1 MLSAHE
7 LARLC
12 DRLGLSGEARAIVE
26 TIRSSPPARRVRSMA
41 GNVSVR
47 YPSRKMGV
55 TIQAESHRVEL
66 AGLYEYEHDQQVLEF
81 YDQPPAIKLIYQAKN
96 GRQVGVWH
104 TPDYFVLRAGGI
116 GWEEWKTDAGLERL
130 SQTMPGR
137 YCRRDAVG
145 HWQCPPGEHFAAQF
159 GLFYRLRCSSEID
172 WVLQRNLRFLND
184 YLIKAPSV
192 DQNTAEMVL
201 AVVKERPGVTLDAL
215 LDKLG
220 AAHADD
226 IYTLIV
232 SGRIYVDLHAAA
244 LAEPQHVQLFPD
256 QETGIA
262 YAMVGNA
269 RTIAGGMAGDIPQR
283 LAEANPADLREANR
297 RHAIITPYLA
307 GLAGPSS
314 AASARTIRR
323 WLAQWRLA
331 EQGHGCGYLGLLPRW
346 RQRGNRNQKLP
357 DTTLAVIDEFLTG
370 EYETLKQKRKF
381 VVYAALQRACEER
394 GLLAPSYPTFV
405 RYVNHR
411 PRQQQV
417 ARRQGPRAGA
427 EAAPSYWELSLTTPR
442 HGDRP
447 LEIGHLDH
455 TQLDVELVCS
465 PTGRNLGRPWATFL
479 SDAFSRRL
487 LAVCLTFDPPSY
499 RSCMLALRECVR
511 RYERLPEAIVVDG
524 GAEFESVY
532 FETLLA
538 RYGCT
543 KKTRPG
549 GRPRFGSVC
558 ERLFGTTNTRFVH
571 TLAGN
576 TQLTRIRGKV
586 TKSVNPKGQ
595 ACWTLAALAT
605 RLCEWAYE
613 VYDTL
618 DHPAL
623 GQSPRE
629 TFAAGLQ
636 TSGRRPQRHIA
647 YDEDFRMLTL
657 PTTQKGRAKL
667 RPGRGIKVNYL
678 YYWSDAFLDPDVEGT
693 QVPVRYDPFDA
704 GLAYAFI
711 RKRWVRCISEHHARF
726 AGRSEREI
734 QLASAELHRR
744 HQRHNQQFRVTAR
757 QLADFLA
764 SVEGEEVVLEQRVRD
779 AEART
784 TLEPLVGTPLM
795 DPAVVAVL
803 GADDSAEPDLEL
815 DEPLSPALT
824 GGSSHDALVIYHD
837 Y

>member
-7 LARLC
+7 VDRLC
-12 DRLGLSGEARAIVE
+12 ERLGLSGEARAIVE
-26 TIRSSPPARRVRSMA
+26 AIRSLPPSRRVRSAA

-96 GRQVGVWH
+96 GRQAGVWH
-104 TPDYFVLRAGGI
+104 TPDYFVLRGDRI
-116 GWEEWKTDAGLERL
+116 GWEEWKTDAALGRL
-130 SQTMPGR
+130 SENMPHR
-137 YCRRDAVG
+137 YCRDAVG
-145 HWQCPPGEHFAAQF
+145 HWRCPPGERFAAQF
-159 GLFYRLRCSSEID
+159 GLLYRLRCSSEID

-184 YLIKAPSV
+184 YLIKPPPV
-192 DQNTAEMVL
+192 EQHTAEMVL
-201 AVVKERPGVTLDAL
+201 ALVKEQPGVQLATLLETLGDAY
-215 LDKLG
+215 
-220 AAHADD
+220 ADD
-226 IYTLIV
+226 LYVLIAM
-232 SGRIYVDLHAAA
+232 GRINVDLHAAA
-244 LAEPQHVQLFPD
+244 LAEPQQVQLFPD
-256 QETGIA
+256 QETASA
-262 YAMVGNA
+262 YGLVCKGRDSASGALAEM
-269 RTIAGGMAGDIPQR
+269 PQQ

-297 RHAIITPYLA
+297 RHAIITPYLTGVDVPA
-307 GLAGPSS
+307 PV
-314 AASARTIRR
+314 ASPRTIRR

-331 EQGHGCGYLGLLPRW
+331 EQGDGCGYLGLLPKW
-346 RQRGNRNQKLP
+346 RQRGNRAHKLP
-357 DTTLAVIDEFLTG
+357 EATLTLLDEFLTS

-381 VVYAALQRACEER
+381 VVYAALQRACEGR
-394 GLLAPSYPTFV
+394 GLIAPSYPTFV
-405 RYVNHR
+405 RYANQR

-417 ARRQGPRAGA
+417 ARRQGPRAAA
-427 EAAPSYWELSLTTPR
+427 EAAPCYWELNLTTPR

-447 LEIGHLDH
+447 FELAHLDH

-487 LAVCLTFDPPSY
+487 LAVCLTFDSPSY

-524 GAEFESVY
+524 GPEFESVY

-576 TQLTRIRGKV
+576 TQLTRNPGKV

-618 DHPAL
+618 EHPAL

-629 TFAAGLQ
+629 AFAAGLQ
-636 TSGRRPQRHIA
+636 ISGLRPQRHIA

-657 PTTQKGRAKL
+657 PTTQKGTAKL

-693 QVPVRYDPFDA
+693 QLPVRYDPFDA

-764 SVEGEEVVLEQRVRD
+764 SVEGEEVVLEQRLRD

-784 TLEPLVGTPLM
+784 TLEPLVGTPLI
-795 DPAVVAVL
+795 DPTAVAVL
-803 GADDSAEPDLEL
+803 GAEDIAEPDLEL
-815 DEPLSPALT
+815 DEALSPALT
-824 GGSSHDALVIYHD
+824 DGSSHDALVIYHD

>member
-7 LARLC
+7 LSRLC
-12 DRLGLSGEARAIVE
+12 ERLGLTGDARAIVE
-26 TIRSSPPARRVRSMA
+26 TIRSSPPTRRVRSAA

-47 YPSRKMGV
+47 YPSRKMEV

-104 TPDYFVLRAGGI
+104 TPDYFVLRADGI

-130 SQTMPGR
+130 SQTMPQR
-137 YCRRDAVG
+137 YCRDAVG
-145 HWQCPPGEHFAAQF
+145 HWRCPPGERFAAQF
-159 GLFYRLRCSSEID
+159 GLLYRLRSSSEID

-192 DQNTAEMVL
+192 DKDTSASVL
-201 AVVKERPGVTLDAL
+201 TLINQRPGVQLGAL
-215 LDKLG
+215 LDTLG
-220 AAHADD
+220 EAQADD

-244 LAEPQHVQLFPD
+244 LAEPQHVRLFSD
-256 QETGIA
+256 QETASA
-262 YAMVGNA
+262 YAMVGKA
-269 RTIAGGMAGDIPQR
+269 RTNDGGIVADNPQL

-297 RHAIITPYLA
+297 RHAIITPYLTGVA
-307 GLAGPSS
+307 APSS

-331 EQGHGCGYLGLLPRW
+331 EQGYGCGYLGLLPKW
-346 RQRGNRNQKLP
+346 RHRGNRMHKLP
-357 DTTLAVIDEFLTG
+357 EATLALIDEFLTS

-411 PRQQQV
+411 PRQQQI
-417 ARRQGPRAGA
+417 ARRQGPRAAA

-447 LEIGHLDH
+447 FEICHLDH
-455 TQLDVELVCS
+455 TQLDVELVGS
-465 PTGRNLGRPWATFL
+465 GTGRNLGRPWATFL

-511 RYERLPEAIVVDG
+511 RFERLPEAIVVDG
-524 GAEFESVY
+524 GPEFESVY

-538 RYGCT
+538 RYSCT

-571 TLAGN
+571 TVAGN
-576 TQLTRIRGKV
+576 TQLTRNRGKV

-605 RLCEWAYE
+605 RVCEWAYD
-613 VYDTL
+613 VYDAL

-629 TFAAGLQ
+629 AFAAGLQ
-636 TSGRRPQRHIA
+636 ISGLRPQRHIA

-657 PTTQKGRAKL
+657 PTTQKGTAKL

-704 GLAYAFI
+704 GVAYAFI
-711 RKRWVRCISEHHARF
+711 RKRWVRCISEHHAQF

-734 QLASAELHRR
+734 QLASAELRR
-744 HQRHNQQFRVTAR
+744 RQQRHNQQFRVTAR
-757 QLADFLA
+757 ELADFLA
-764 SVEGEEVVLEQRVRD
+764 SIGGEEVVLEQRLRD

-784 TLEPLVGTPLM
+784 ALEPLVGTPLM
-795 DPAVVAVL
+795 DPTVVAVL
-803 GADDSAEPDLEL
+803 GADDIAEPEPEL
-815 DEPLSPALT
+815 DEALDAAPID
-824 GGSSHDALVIYHD
+824 GSSHDALVIYHD

>member
-12 DRLGLSGEARAIVE
+12 ERLGLSGEARAIVD
-26 TIRSSPPARRVRSMA
+26 TIRSSPPTRRVRSAA

-104 TPDYFVLRAGGI
+104 TPDYFVLRTDGI
-116 GWEEWKTDAGLERL
+116 GWEEWKTDDGLERL
-130 SQTMPGR
+130 SQTMPQR
-137 YCRRDAVG
+137 YCQDTVG
-145 HWQCPPGEHFAAQF
+145 HWRCPPGERFAAHF
-159 GLFYRLRCSSEID
+159 DLVYRLRSSSEID

-192 DQNTAEMVL
+192 DKDTVETVL
-201 AVVKERPGVTLDAL
+201 ALVKERPGVPLATL
-215 LDKLG
+215 LDIL
-220 AAHADD
+220 AEAQADD
-226 IYTLIV
+226 VHTLIA
-232 SGRIYVDLHAAA
+232 SARIYVDLHAAA

-256 QETGIA
+256 QETASA
-262 YAMVGNA
+262 YALVCKASDFDSGAVAEM
-269 RTIAGGMAGDIPQR
+269 PQQ
-283 LAEANPADLREANR
+283 LAEAHPADLREANR

-307 GLAGPSS
+307 GVAVPSS
-314 AASARTIRR
+314 TASARTIRR

-331 EQGHGCGYLGLLPRW
+331 EISCGCGYIGLLPKW
-346 RQRGNRNQKLP
+346 RQRGNRTQKLP
-357 DTTLAVIDEFLTG
+357 EATLALVDEFLTSG
-370 EYETLKQKRKF
+370 YETLKQKRKF
-381 VVYAALQRACEER
+381 VVYAALQRACEEQ
-394 GLLAPSYPTFV
+394 GLIAPSYPTFV

-411 PRQQQV
+411 PRQQQI
-417 ARRQGPRAGA
+417 ARRQGPRAAA
-427 EAAPSYWELSLTTPR
+427 EAAPFYWELNLTTPR

-447 LEIGHLDH
+447 FEIAHLDH

-511 RYERLPEAIVVDG
+511 RYQRLPDGIVVDG
-524 GAEFESVY
+524 GPEFESVY

-538 RYGCT
+538 RYSCT

-576 TQLTRIRGKV
+576 TQLTRNRGKV
-586 TKSVNPKGQ
+586 TKSVDPKGQ

-605 RLCEWAYE
+605 RVCEWG
-613 VYDTL
+613 V
-618 DHPAL
+618 
-623 GQSPRE
+623 R
-629 TFAAGLQ
+629 GL
-636 TSGRRPQRHIA
+636 R
-647 YDEDFRMLTL
+647 
-657 PTTQKGRAKL
+657 
-667 RPGRGIKVNYL
+667 
-678 YYWSDAFLDPDVEGT
+678 
-693 QVPVRYDPFDA
+693 
-704 GLAYAFI
+704 
-711 RKRWVRCISEHHARF
+711 HARP
-726 AGRSEREI
+726 S
-734 QLASAELHRR
+734 
-744 HQRHNQQFRVTAR
+744 
-757 QLADFLA
+757 
-764 SVEGEEVVLEQRVRD
+764 
-779 AEART
+779 
-784 TLEPLVGTPLM
+784 
-795 DPAVVAVL
+795 
-803 GADDSAEPDLEL
+803 
-815 DEPLSPALT
+815 
-824 GGSSHDALVIYHD
+824 GSRPIAA
-837 Y
+837 

>member
-7 LARLC
+7 LARLYE
-12 DRLGLSGEARAIVE
+12 RLGLSPEARAIVD
-26 TIRSSPPARRVRSMA
+26 TIRWSPPTRRVRSAA

-104 TPDYFVLRAGGI
+104 TPDYFVLRADGI
-116 GWEEWKTDAGLERL
+116 GWEEWKTDAGLEHL
-130 SQTMPGR
+130 SQTMPQR
-137 YCRRDAVG
+137 YCRDAVG
-145 HWQCPPGEHFAAQF
+145 HWRCPPGERFAAQF
-159 GLFYRLRCSSEID
+159 DMVYRLRSSTEID
-172 WVLQRNLRFLND
+172 WVLQRNLRFLSD
-184 YLIKAPSV
+184 YLTTAPSV
-192 DQNTAEMVL
+192 DKDTVETVL
-201 AVVKERPGVTLDAL
+201 ALVNERPGVALATLL
-215 LDKLG
+215 HILG
-220 AAHADD
+220 ETQADD
-226 IYTLIV
+226 VHALIA
-232 SGRIYVDLHAAA
+232 SARIYVDLHAAA

-256 QETGIA
+256 QETANA
-262 YAMVGNA
+262 YALVCKA
-269 RTIAGGMAGDIPQR
+269 RDFDSGTGAEMPQQ
-283 LAEANPADLREANR
+283 LAQANPADLREANR

-307 GLAGPSS
+307 GVAVPSS
-314 AASARTIRR
+314 TASARTIRR

-331 EQGHGCGYLGLLPRW
+331 EQGLGCGYLGLLPKW
-346 RQRGNRNQKLP
+346 RQRGNRTHKLP
-357 DTTLAVIDEFLTG
+357 ETTLTLVEEFLTG

-411 PRQQQV
+411 PRQQQI
-417 ARRQGPRAGA
+417 ARRQGPRAAAG
-427 EAAPSYWELSLTTPR
+427 AAPFYWELNLTTPR

-447 LEIGHLDH
+447 FEIGHLDH

-524 GAEFESVY
+524 GPEFESVY

-576 TQLTRIRGKV
+576 TQLTRHPGKV

-629 TFAAGLQ
+629 AFAAGLQ
-636 TSGRRPQRHIA
+636 LSGRRPQRHIA

-657 PTTQKGRAKL
+657 PTTQKGTAKL
-667 RPGRGIKVNYL
+667 RAGRGIKVNYL
-678 YYWSDAFLDPDVEGT
+678 YYWSDAFLDPDAEGT

-734 QLASAELHRR
+734 QLASAELRR
-744 HQRHNQQFRVTAR
+744 QQQRHNQQFRVTAR

-764 SVEGEEVVLEQRVRD
+764 SVEGEEVVLEQRLRH

-784 TLEPLVGTPLM
+784 TLEPLVGTPLV
-795 DPAVVAVL
+795 DPNVVAVL
-803 GADDSAEPDLEL
+803 GADDIAEPELEF
-815 DEPLSPALT
+815 DEALSPALT
-824 GGSSHDALVIYHD
+824 DGSSHDALVIYQD

>member
-1 MLSAHE
+1 ME
-7 LARLC
+7 
-12 DRLGLSGEARAIVE
+12 
-26 TIRSSPPARRVRSMA
+26 
-41 GNVSVR
+41 
-47 YPSRKMGV
+47 V

-66 AGLYEYEHDQQVLEF
+66 VGLYEYEHDQQVLEF

-104 TPDYFVLRAGGI
+104 TPDYFVLRADGI

-130 SQTMPGR
+130 SQTMPQR
-137 YCRRDAVG
+137 YCRDAVG
-145 HWQCPPGEHFAAQF
+145 HWRCPPGERFAAQF
-159 GLFYRLRCSSEID
+159 GLLYRLRSSSEID

-192 DQNTAEMVL
+192 DKDTSASVL
-201 AVVKERPGVTLDAL
+201 TLINQRPGVQLRAL
-215 LDKLG
+215 LDTLG
-220 AAHADD
+220 EAQADD

-244 LAEPQHVQLFPD
+244 LAEPQHVRLFSD
-256 QETGIA
+256 QETASA
-262 YAMVGNA
+262 YAMVGKA
-269 RTIAGGMAGDIPQR
+269 RTNDGGIVADNPQL

-297 RHAIITPYLA
+297 RHAIITPYLTGVA
-307 GLAGPSS
+307 APSS

-331 EQGHGCGYLGLLPRW
+331 EQGYGCGYLGLLPKW
-346 RQRGNRNQKLP
+346 RHRGNRMHKLP
-357 DTTLAVIDEFLTG
+357 EATLALIDEFLTS

-411 PRQQQV
+411 PRQQQI
-417 ARRQGPRAGA
+417 ARRQGPRAAA

-447 LEIGHLDH
+447 FEICHLDH
-455 TQLDVELVCS
+455 TQLDVELVGS
-465 PTGRNLGRPWATFL
+465 GTGRNLGRPWATFL

-511 RYERLPEAIVVDG
+511 RFERLPEAIVVDG
-524 GAEFESVY
+524 GPEFESVY

-538 RYGCT
+538 RYSCT

-576 TQLTRIRGKV
+576 TQLTRNRGKV

-605 RLCEWAYE
+605 RVCEWAYD
-613 VYDTL
+613 VYDAL

-629 TFAAGLQ
+629 AFAAGLQ
-636 TSGRRPQRHIA
+636 ISGLRPQRHIA

-657 PTTQKGRAKL
+657 PTTQKGTAKL

-678 YYWSDAFLDPDVEGT
+678 YYWSEAFLDPNVEGT

-704 GLAYAFI
+704 GVAYAFI
-711 RKRWVRCISEHHARF
+711 RKRWVRCISEHHAQF

-734 QLASAELHRR
+734 QLASAELRR
-744 HQRHNQQFRVTAR
+744 RQQRHNQQFRVTAR
-757 QLADFLA
+757 ELADFLA
-764 SVEGEEVVLEQRVRD
+764 SIGGEEVVLEQRLRD

-784 TLEPLVGTPLM
+784 ALEPLVGTPLM
-795 DPAVVAVL
+795 DPTVVAVL
-803 GADDSAEPDLEL
+803 GADDIAEPEPEL
-815 DEPLSPALT
+815 DEAVDAAPID
-824 GGSSHDALVIYHD
+824 GSSHDALVIYHD

>member
-1 MLSAHE
+1 MLPAHE

-12 DRLGLSGEARAIVE
+12 DRLGLSGEAKAIVE
-26 TIRSSPPARRVRSMA
+26 TIRSSPPTRRVRSVA

-66 AGLYEYEHDQQVLEF
+66 AGVYEYEHDQQVLEF
-81 YDQPPAIKLIYQAKN
+81 YDQPPAIKLIYQARN
-96 GRQVGVWH
+96 GQQVGVWH
-104 TPDYFVLRAGGI
+104 TPDYFVLRTDGI
-116 GWEEWKTDAGLERL
+116 GWEEWKTDDGLERL
-130 SQTMPGR
+130 SQTMPQR
-137 YCRRDAVG
+137 YCRDAVG
-145 HWQCPPGEHFAAQF
+145 HWRCPPGERFAAQF
-159 GLFYRLRCSSEID
+159 GLLYRLRSSSEID

-192 DQNTAEMVL
+192 DKDTAESVL
-201 AVVKERPGVTLDAL
+201 TLVTERPGVQLATLLETLGDDAY
-215 LDKLG
+215 
-220 AAHADD
+220 ADD
-226 IYTLIV
+226 LYALIAM
-232 SGRIYVDLHAAA
+232 GRIYVDLHAAA
-244 LAEPQHVQLFPD
+244 LAEPQHVQLFSD
-256 QETGIA
+256 QETASA
-262 YAMVGNA
+262 YAMVGKA
-269 RTIAGGMAGDIPQR
+269 RTNDGGIVADIPQL
-283 LAEANPADLREANR
+283 LAEADPADLREANR

-307 GLAGPSS
+307 GVAAPSS
-314 AASARTIRR
+314 AASTRTIRR
-323 WLAQWRLA
+323 WLAQWRIA
-331 EQGHGCGYLGLLPRW
+331 EQGLGCGYLGLLPRW
-346 RQRGNRNQKLP
+346 RQRGNRKHKLP
-357 DTTLAVIDEFLTG
+357 DATLAVVDEFLTS

-394 GLLAPSYPTFV
+394 GLIAPSYPTFV
-405 RYVNHR
+405 RYVNRR
-411 PRQQQV
+411 PRQQQI

-447 LEIGHLDH
+447 FEIGHLDH

-499 RSCMLALRECVR
+499 RSCMLALRESVR

-538 RYGCT
+538 RYSCT

-576 TQLTRIRGKV
+576 TQLTRNRGKV

-629 TFAAGLQ
+629 AFAAGLQ
-636 TSGRRPQRHIA
+636 ISGRRPQRHIA
-647 YDEDFRMLTL
+647 YDEHFRMLTL
-657 PTTQKGRAKL
+657 PTTQKGTAKL

-678 YYWSDAFLDPDVEGT
+678 YYWSDAFLDPEVEGT

-704 GLAYAFI
+704 GVAYAFI

-744 HQRHNQQFRVTAR
+744 HQRHHQQFRVTAR

-795 DPAVVAVL
+795 DPTVVAVL
-803 GADDSAEPDLEL
+803 GADDITEPDLEL
-815 DEPLSPALT
+815 EEALSPALT
-824 GGSSHDALVIYHD
+824 DGSSHDALVIYQD